1 MFFDG
6 DGEGADAGEVPPEET
21 PKGSA
26 SEAADTAEQED
37 AMEEGASFTTSGS
50 SEQNSPSFELDG
62 DSAGNSLSDSANRL
76 DGQEPDTP
84 PTPPPKS
91 PKSPTATLHRSPS
104 DTSSVSGTSGTSRTS
119 TESIVPSLCP
129 SSPRSCSSGSTEPHF
144 HLSPER
150 AQSPLPPLPTESHI
164 RVHVAADHSG
174 LPGYSDLFAHHRHTQ
189 LLTSDLLASLDYN
202 YSDALSQLGNST
214 SEHAPDSSLF
224 PPGDFEPG
232 SSAGTIKHA
241 FSQAHAASQRS
252 DVVHSHW
259 RSASSEVS
267 VPNMPPLLHSP
278 PELPSSSSEDVST
291 DNSVSSSPIMSRSRS
306 SSTVSSEYDFGD
318 EEYGYYSY
326 DVGPFQDPLESP
338 STTGQQR
345 RFIGYGIPWPS
356 THRRSSGSAE
366 CGGSACSGGGMTDV
380 LDDLEDLAEDVTE
393 RISLARTSPNNSVRS
408 SFLSGSAEDDVFGF
422 GCPGEGGLA
431 DAPGGDY
438 SSYSRRP
445 SGTTGSSQQQHHG
458 GSSARAGSS
467 SNGVSGGWSGRGGYR
482 GGGGGGDDDGD
493 GDDDRRRRPSRVPV
507 SSSAIFSDSDEESES
522 DYGESDD
529 GRSLQGSP
537 TANKRRQRHDTT
549 RPGMPPTSSP
559 PKDDTTDDDV
569 PLAQQIP
576 GALKAQR
583 TIRRQVR
590 DELDQKRAE
599 RRARARQALL
609 QQQQH
614 EEQRPTQPSQQSSP
628 SRPVGRP
635 RTRTLPGNMNS
646 PFSAG
651 DLTNKLLSLQT
662 GSPGGAS
669 SVPAPVPPMPS
680 NGSPLP
686 GRSKRPSFDG
696 NEQHLHPSSSLTRG
710 RTITDNFSSF
720 GPSAQRSQPAHE
732 GSRTLRPT
740 RSFHRRPRTADPDTT
755 PPLPAQTPP
764 GASLSRNGTTS
775 TSLSRSGTTSRR
787 RLAAEEPLPPPPYSA
802 NPPALDRGKST
813 RSAPSRRPSCE
824 RPENSGF
831 VVTSRSRSAAAATHA
846 TVAPPPALPSVFSQP
861 AKTTGAQMWQQRV
874 FIGNMQRFVLVEIG
888 SMTTAGDVL
897 SIVDGQ
903 GALEQGRDGWM
914 LWEVSQDFGMGTSTS
929 VKLLRLGFDRL
940 TTWFLAERPIRTFE
954 MLNDVCGTWNSDK
967 TVNLLVI
974 KKTLLAP
981 LLSPKAMP
989 SSSPMCSG
997 YVQWEHKRGKW
1008 QKRWM
1013 ELREH
1018 SLWLSKRDTGK
1029 DAQFLC
1035 SLNNFDAY
1043 YVTRVHK
1050 APKPY
1055 VFSVKSTDSLTYFED
1070 TSDYVHVFS
1079 CGESEG
1085 KNWLEKI
1092 LLARVCSIHLSRLI
1106 LWSLTFVFLFTV
1118 ICSLSRAQRRQR
1130 IQRRCQ

>member
-1 MFFDG
+1 M
-6 DGEGADAGEVPPEET
+6 
-21 PKGSA
+21 
-26 SEAADTAEQED
+26 
-37 AMEEGASFTTSGS
+37 
-50 SEQNSPSFELDG
+50 
-62 DSAGNSLSDSANRL
+62 
-76 DGQEPDTP
+76 
-84 PTPPPKS
+84 
-91 PKSPTATLHRSPS
+91 
-104 DTSSVSGTSGTSRTS
+104 
-119 TESIVPSLCP
+119 
-129 SSPRSCSSGSTEPHF
+129 
-144 HLSPER
+144 
-150 AQSPLPPLPTESHI
+150 
-164 RVHVAADHSG
+164 
-174 LPGYSDLFAHHRHTQ
+174 
-189 LLTSDLLASLDYN
+189 
-202 YSDALSQLGNST
+202 
-214 SEHAPDSSLF
+214 
-224 PPGDFEPG
+224 
-232 SSAGTIKHA
+232 
-241 FSQAHAASQRS
+241 
-252 DVVHSHW
+252 
-259 RSASSEVS
+259 
-267 VPNMPPLLHSP
+267 
-278 PELPSSSSEDVST
+278 
-291 DNSVSSSPIMSRSRS
+291 
-306 SSTVSSEYDFGD
+306 
-318 EEYGYYSY
+318 
-326 DVGPFQDPLESP
+326 
-338 STTGQQR
+338 
-345 RFIGYGIPWPS
+345 
-356 THRRSSGSAE
+356 
-366 CGGSACSGGGMTDV
+366 
-380 LDDLEDLAEDVTE
+380 
-393 RISLARTSPNNSVRS
+393 
-408 SFLSGSAEDDVFGF
+408 
-422 GCPGEGGLA
+422 
-431 DAPGGDY
+431 
-438 SSYSRRP
+438 
-445 SGTTGSSQQQHHG
+445 
-458 GSSARAGSS
+458 
-467 SNGVSGGWSGRGGYR
+467 
-482 GGGGGGDDDGD
+482 
-493 GDDDRRRRPSRVPV
+493 
-507 SSSAIFSDSDEESES
+507 FSDSEEESES
-522 DYGESDD
+522 DYGSDD
-529 GRSLQGSP
+529 GNGVQGSP

-599 RRARARQALL
+599 RRARAQQALL

-614 EEQRPTQPSQQSSP
+614 EEQRPTIPSQRSSP

-635 RTRTLPGNMNS
+635 RTRTLPSNMNS

-651 DLTNKLLSLQT
+651 DLTSKLLNLQT
-662 GSPGGAS
+662 PSPGGTPPS
-669 SVPAPVPPMPS
+669 VPPMPS
-680 NGSPLP
+680 SAPPLP

-696 NEQHLHPSSSLTRG
+696 NEAHPSSPLPRG
-710 RTITDNFSSF
+710 RTITGDLGSF
-720 GPSAQRSQPAHE
+720 APSAQRSQPAQE

-740 RSFHRRPRTADPDTT
+740 RSFHRRPRTADPETT

-764 GASLSRNGTTS
+764 SASLSRSG

-787 RLAAEEPLPPPPYSA
+787 RPVVEEPLPPPPYSA
-802 NPPALDRGKST
+802 NTPTLDRGKST
-813 RSAPSRRPSCE
+813 RSAPSRRPSYE

-831 VVTSRSRSAAAATHA
+831 VVTSRSRSAVGHAAAA
-846 TVAPPPALPSVFSQP
+846 VAPPLASPSVFAQP

-888 SMTTAGDVL
+888 SVTTAGDVL

-903 GALEQGRDGWM
+903 GALEQSRDGWM
-914 LWEVSQDFGMGTSTS
+914 LWEVSQDFGM
-929 VKLLRLGFDRL
+929 
-940 TTWFLAERPIRTFE
+940 ERPIRTFE
-954 MLNDVCGTWNSDK
+954 MLNDVCGAWNSDK

-981 LLSPKAMP
+981 LLSSRAMP

-1092 LLARVCSIHLSRLI
+1092 LLARSYVLYQERNVVNASTPGATGSAAPSSSGAGALQRSGTRRRPAQPLVTVGPPKNDMVAP
-1106 LWSLTFVFLFTV
+1106 LNFEAPAGSLL
-1118 ICSLSRAQRRQR
+1118 ARR
-1130 IQRRCQ
+1130 